1 MDITMEDFPPWEV
14 FRELFGSHKRVIL
27 MDKLIEKGFW
37 TGADIIESRQGS
49 FMGDGMSFIHLTLL
63 LGGLTR
69 GASQMSDLARP
80 LGQSVGDDLFILKTQ
95 LKFCINFM
103 RLARACNCEF
113 SKINSISRDAATFCE
128 QWMAMVSDLDT
139 IKDLDAFK
147 DSIFGDTAFIDCIK
161 GSTLAGKSK
170 VKSDKSD
177 PFIGHATLLT
187 KQVKW
192 NPFTTIKERAPIF
205 LWCRNY
211 RQAVGIGIKF
221 ASLPTQ
227 LGGMEIAIGNSYEYN
242 DDSFQEELLPYFERI
257 LELTQIEFLQYYL
270 LLRGIFKANPKGFSY
285 ENNWAKIQLIVN
297 DCNIV
302 TQESVT
308 KQIPDHILAKG
319 YSAQR
324 LFVAN
329 KLKLS
334 SFHDLADTLA
344 RLDAFEKHW
353 EMKDN
358 KTFLS
363 VTVKDCRRR
372 ANQALA
378 IIKSNLTKK
387 EKPFRSNSM
396 LTLAAMYR
404 EKSEGLYVRK
414 DDEAVIKAFGGMP
427 DLVVNYEQLY

>member
-1 MDITMEDFPPWEV
+1 
-14 FRELFGSHKRVIL
+14 
-27 MDKLIEKGFW
+27 
-37 TGADIIESRQGS
+37 
-49 FMGDGMSFIHLTLL
+49 
-63 LGGLTR
+63 
-69 GASQMSDLARP
+69 
-80 LGQSVGDDLFILKTQ
+80 
-95 LKFCINFM
+95 
-103 RLARACNCEF
+103 
-113 SKINSISRDAATFCE
+113 
-128 QWMAMVSDLDT
+128 MAMVSDLDT

-227 LGGMEIAIGNSYEYN
+227 LGGMEIALGNSYEYN

-319 YSAQR
+319 YNAQR
-324 LFVAN
+324 LFVTN

-387 EKPFRSNSM
+387 DRPFKSNSM

-414 DDEAVIKAFGGMP
+414 DDEAVMKAFGGMP